1 MQLVLNDDQAMLAR
15 TALEFVAKNAPASRV
30 RALRDSEAG
39 FDPALWQQMAAL
51 GWTSIPFSE
60 ADGGLG
66 LGMAEVV
73 CVTEALGRGLATEP
87 YLSSILLAGGLLA
100 AAGTKEQKAE
110 LLAPL
115 IGGETHVAL
124 AHVESRSR
132 FDPFRVEL
140 RAEPVGEG
148 YRLSGEKTHVLGG
161 NVASTF
167 LVVARTAGSA
177 GLPGDAKGLSI
188 FVVPRA
194 TPGLQVIRQR
204 RVDAAPAAIVRLQ
217 KVEVPRSAHLGP
229 FHEGG
234 PLVDAVLDRAAVAL
248 AGEMLGGMSEALDRT
263 LAYLKERI
271 QFGTP
276 IGTFQALK
284 HRAARLFIE
293 VELTRSAVMSAAR
306 AIDEGAPNAKAFA
319 SVAKARANDAFLLIA
334 NEAVQMHGGIGMTDE
349 HDIGLFLK
357 RARGA
362 EMTFGDSAYY
372 RGRFAT
378 APGF

>member
-1 MQLVLNDDQAMLAR
+1 MQLVLNEDQTMLAR
-15 TALEFVAKNAPASRV
+15 TALEFVAKNAPAARI

-39 FDPALWQQMAAL
+39 FDGAIWQQIVAL
-51 GWTSIPFSE
+51 GWTAIPFSE

-66 LGMAEVV
+66 LGLADVV
-73 CVTEALGRGLATEP
+73 CVTEALGRGLVTEP
-87 YLSSILLAGGLLA
+87 YLSNVLLAGGLLA

-110 LLAPL
+110 LLGPL
-115 IGGETHVAL
+115 IAGEEHIAL
-124 AHVESRSR
+124 AHVERHSR

-140 RAEPVGEG
+140 HAEPTPGG
-148 YRLSGEKTHVLGG
+148 YRLSGEKAHVLGG
-161 NVASTF
+161 NVANTF
-167 LVVARTAGSA
+167 LVVTRTAGS
-177 GLPGDAKGLSI
+177 PGDAKGLSI
-188 FVVPRA
+188 LVVPRA
-194 TPGLQVIRQR
+194 AAGVQVVRQR
-204 RVDAAPAAIVRLQ
+204 RVDATPAAIVRFQ
-217 KVEVPRSAHLGP
+217 KVEVPRSALLGP
-229 FHEGG
+229 LDEAG
-234 PLVDAVLDRAAVAL
+234 PLLEAVLDRAAVAL

-263 LAYLKERI
+263 LAYLKERV
-271 QFGTP
+271 QFGTV

-306 AIDEGAPNAKAFA
+306 ALDEGAPNAKALV

-362 EMTFGDSAYY
+362 EMTFGDSAHY
-372 RGRFAT
+372 RQRFAT
-378 APGF
+378 ASGF